1 MAKKVKTDTVKT
13 TAEAEAKPEKKQS
26 KIVVSISQVFR
37 NLAISV
43 NMTVYVIYLLYLV
56 YSIYADIGIRIINIA
71 LAIVTLA
78 FMIVYLVLRL
88 STQKK
93 GKQLKR
99 IKGYYKK
106 FKLIARTA

>member
-56 YSIYADIGIRIINIA
+56 YSIYADIGIRIIIIF
-71 LAIVTLA
+71 LPL
-78 FMIVYLVLRL
+78 LL
-88 STQKK
+88 
-93 GKQLKR
+93 
-99 IKGYYKK
+99 IKLH
-106 FKLIARTA
+106 FLLNLLLLLHQSDIH